1 MLPFS
6 QMEVKDEIE
15 DEEMELEDLVDKKMD
30 SVDFSAVEKVFGLS
44 CRCLHDKKVKRP
56 SMEEVMELLYKTTT
70 PWTTAAMHVPDYV

>member
-1 MLPFS
+1 MLASS

-30 SVDFSAVEKVFGLS
+30 SVDFSTMEKVFGLA

-56 SMEEVMELLYKTTT
+56 SMEEVMELLYKKPTA
-70 PWTTAAMHVPDYV
+70 PQTAAAKHVAS